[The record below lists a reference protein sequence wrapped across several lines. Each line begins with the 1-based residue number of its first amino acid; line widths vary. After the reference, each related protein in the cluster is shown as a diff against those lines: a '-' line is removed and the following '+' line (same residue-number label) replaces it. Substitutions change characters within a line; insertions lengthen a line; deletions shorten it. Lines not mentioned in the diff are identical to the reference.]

1 MSLRDLINTTY
12 QETVEQAQI
21 PSDLKTALK
30 ANERVPLFLRNLE
43 RELAV
48 VPAKFQTR
56 EQAVFATREL
66 TLFFLKNVEKRANE
80 MMLSDA
86 ERLRIHTEH
95 HKAQILDSA
104 ATTGIIDEEV
114 MSVLNEES

>member
-1 MSLRDLINTTY
+1 MSLRQIIEETY
-12 QETVEQAQI
+12 KQTVQQAEI
-21 PSDLKTALK
+21 PSDLRDALK
-30 ANERVPLFLRNLE
+30 ANERVPQFLRNLE

-48 VPAKFQTR
+48 MPSKLQTR

-66 TLFFLKNVEKRANE
+66 TLFFIRNVQRRANE

-86 ERLRIHTEH
+86 EKMRIKTEH
-95 HKAQILDSA
+95 HNAQVLDRA

-114 MSVLNEES
+114 ISVLNEE